1 MPSAT
6 PATHNTRTVWV
17 GYACLLA
24 LLSVIYF
31 GNLKDLLIDTHDDQ
45 TFRDNVAL
53 SKDFTYFFAPPE
65 EKQLGSGRPAA
76 ELAKWLGYVVWG
88 NDPGWF
94 HLYVVAVHTVA
105 SLILARVAWRMGM
118 GLYLSF
124 TGGVLFLINVVHF
137 RAVYWIS
144 ALDYPLALAWGLGAL
159 LCYERYVTTD
169 RSAWLWGFCGSM
181 MVGVM
186 SHFSIVVVLPFCLYW
201 SRHRGVDFKTT
212 LRNLLPTSAL
222 LLLMFGFL
230 LNITVR
236 TSSTWH
242 SIGLYGEEG
251 VIDLVVGISRVLL
264 WFLSRLLSTAHWH
277 LVPVYR
283 LQTWE
288 LFIGAGVL
296 IVLLALIW
304 KRNHRWAIWSVWIL
318 LSLAPFLLVTETT
331 VLGLLTGPSRYL
343 YAATAGSSLLL
354 ALGIQ
359 AVSHR
364 LGAGKC
370 IVSWGI
376 IAALLISSYQSL
388 RQAEALSH
396 YTSGR
401 AYAYNRDFE
410 TAEQQFRYAIAKG
423 PGVIDVEETYAR
435 LCMILLE
442 RTEKVEPVLQEALEV
457 FPDSSELLLYRW
469 ALDLF
474 HANLTIRSA
483 AAGKINTLKEHEDA
497 KLHYLIGKTFHNL
510 GLGFEA
516 KDDFQQAIRAF
527 SLALEFD
534 AHRTN
539 SLKRLATVMVNTGQP
554 HEAALIALQAVNLA
568 PTDTGVLHLAAYTHY
583 QAGNVEEAVAFCHQA
598 LRIEPAADLF
608 ALLADCYVKKG
619 AADQA
624 INTYRRALQE
634 DAGHIVA
641 RTKLGLV
648 LYFQGRPEEAIEE
661 YSRALEGPPNSVA
674 QFNLGLAYLAQ
685 GRVKE
690 AREVYAAGIERFGAT
705 EGARVGAIS
714 DLTRLVNRGVQVTVA
729 REILTAYW
737 PER

>member
-1 MPSAT
+1 MPSVT
-6 PATHNTRTVWV
+6 PPTHSTRTVWA

-31 GNLKDLLIDTHDDQ
+31 GNLKDLRIDTHDDQ

-88 NDPGWF
+88 NDLGWF

-105 SLILARVAWRMGM
+105 TLILARVAWRMGM

-124 TGGVLFLINVVHF
+124 TGGVLFLINVAHF
-137 RAVYWIS
+137 RAVHWIS

-169 RSAWLWGFCGSM
+169 RSACLWGFCGSM

-186 SHFSIVVVLPFCLYW
+186 SHFSIVVVLPFCLFW

-212 LRNLLPTSAL
+212 LRNLLPTGAL
-222 LLLMFGFL
+222 VLLMFGFL

-288 LFIGAGVL
+288 LFIGAAVL
-296 IVLLALIW
+296 ILLLALIW
-304 KRNHRWAIWSVWIL
+304 KRNHGAIWSVWVL

-343 YAATAGSSLLL
+343 YAASAGSSLLL

-370 IVSWGI
+370 IVSGGLV
-376 IAALLISSYQSL
+376 AALLISSYQSL

-423 PGVIDVEETYAR
+423 PTVIDLEETYAR

-442 RTEKVEPVLQEALEV
+442 RTEKVEPVLQEALLA
-457 FPDSSELLLYRW
+457 FPGSSRLSLYRH
-469 ALDLF
+469 AIDSF
-474 HANLTIRSA
+474 SSVPAIADPASANLE
-483 AAGKINTLKEHEDA
+483 TLKDRADA
-497 KLHYLIGKTFHNL
+497 ESSYLLGKTFHNL
-510 GLGFEA
+510 GLGFETRDNFEKA
-516 KDDFQQAIRAF
+516 VRAF
-527 SLALEFD
+527 RLALEFD
-534 AHRTN
+534 SRRTMTRE
-539 SLKRLATVMVNTGQP
+539 RLVTLLINTGRPQ
-554 HEAALIALQAVNLA
+554 EAVSVALQAVKA
-568 PTDTGVLHLAAYTHY
+568 DPTDGSALHLAAYALHK
-583 QAGNVEEAVAFCHQA
+583 AGSVDEAISLCHQA
-598 LRIEPAADLF
+598 LRIEPSAQVF
-608 ALLADCYVKKG
+608 GLLADCYVRGG

-624 INTYRRALQE
+624 IDAYRRALE
-634 DAGHIVA
+634 LNADHIVI

-648 LYFQGRPEEAIEE
+648 LYFQGRMEEAIEE
-661 YSRALEGPPNSVA
+661 YSRALEGPPNSLA

-685 GRVKE
+685 GRVAE
-690 AREVYAAGIERFGAT
+690 AREVYAVGIERFGAT

-714 DLTRLVNRGVQVTVA
+714 DLTRLVDRGVQVTVA
-729 REILTAYW
+729 REILKTYW
-737 PER
+737 PEH